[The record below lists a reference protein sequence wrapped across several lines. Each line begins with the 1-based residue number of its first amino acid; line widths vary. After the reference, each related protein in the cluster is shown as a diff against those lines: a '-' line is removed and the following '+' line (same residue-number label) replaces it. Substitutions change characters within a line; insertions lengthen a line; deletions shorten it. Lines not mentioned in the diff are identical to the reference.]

1 MTSGVGASGECELVH
16 GLHST
21 NWASKFITQPDGTV
35 GTDSLYDGAS
45 PAVTAAE
52 LGVHSSVTSP
62 SSYAVLVEP
71 DGDDIIDS
79 FGDLSRQSYAFD
91 LYTWLTDSVDSYTIW
106 SNNAVPAVVPDA
118 DAEDFIRTTAI
129 NVAMVD
135 LDINALFTDAD
146 DASLTIAAT
155 TGAPLTGTTIT
166 AGVWAGTPTV
176 YGWPNLFT
184 VTATDIAGAP
194 ATAEFSEYV
203 GDAVADVIDDSQAAG
218 TATLEAQGFT
228 VAVGTAHYSST
239 IAEGNIAVTSP
250 AAEVVVEHEST
261 VTIFLSLGP
270 SKGMGRPFSFSWWS
284 D

>member
-1 MTSGVGASGECELVH
+1 MLQYGRSR
-16 GLHST
+16 GLAGI
-21 NWASKFITQPDGTV
+21 NWAGKLISRPDGTV

-146 DASLTIAAT
+146 DATLEITVT
-155 TGAPLTGTTIT
+155 TGASIAPVVDSL
-166 AGVWAGTPTV
+166 WSGTPAT

-184 VTATDIAGAP
+184 VTVTDIAGAT

-203 GDAVADVIDDSQAAG
+203 GDAVADVIGDSQAAG
-218 TATLEAQGFT
+218 TATLEGQGFT
-228 VAVGTAHYSST
+228 VAVGAAVESAVTV
-239 IAEGNIAVTSP
+239 GNIALTVP
-250 AAEVVVEHEST
+250 AAAVIAEHESEII
-261 VTIFLSLGP
+261 VQLSLGILYTFVP
-270 SKGMGRPFSFSWWS
+270 RFIYISHRNRNS
-284 D
+284 DS